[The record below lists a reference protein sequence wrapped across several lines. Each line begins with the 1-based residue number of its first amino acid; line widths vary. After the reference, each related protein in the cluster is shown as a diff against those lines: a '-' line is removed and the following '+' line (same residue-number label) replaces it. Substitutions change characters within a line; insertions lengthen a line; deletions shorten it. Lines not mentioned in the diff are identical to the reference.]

1 MFLPELNNYIGRDL
15 FFQNSDF
22 VENGFLI
29 NKLFWS
35 QSSTYSSDH
44 NSNEEN
50 PTDLTHEGPF
60 EEERNQIREH
70 CDSNWAPSSDWMVSY
85 VTPEPV
91 NMTASIPITFKNLYK
106 YTLHTGKIV
115 SYVISA
121 LLSMGAHRLYSSNE
135 GNAIKMM

>member
-1 MFLPELNNYIGRDL
+1 MEDPFNSTTTFV
-15 FFQNSDF
+15 FFQNSVF
-22 VENGFLI
+22 VENEFLI
-29 NKLFWS
+29 NKLIWS
-35 QSSTYSSDH
+35 QSSITYSSDY

-50 PTDLTHEGPF
+50 YTGLTHEGPF

-91 NMTASIPITFKNLYK
+91 NMTASIPITLKTCTTKHYLWS
-106 YTLHTGKIV
+106 GKIV